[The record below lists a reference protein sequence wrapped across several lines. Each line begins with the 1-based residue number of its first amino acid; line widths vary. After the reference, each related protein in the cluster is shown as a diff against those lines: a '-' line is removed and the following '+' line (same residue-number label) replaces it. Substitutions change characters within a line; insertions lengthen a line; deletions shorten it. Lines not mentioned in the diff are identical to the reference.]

1 MILELSNISKSY
13 GSNLVLSRISFCVEK
28 HEIVCLVGHSGCGKS
43 TTLNI
48 IAGLLKADAGEI
60 KNNSPKIS
68 YVFQEDRLL
77 PWKTVYENIK
87 LVAEHKSKKEIY
99 KMIYAVDLSGFEN
112 KYPSELSG
120 GMRQRVAIARAFI
133 YEADLL
139 LMDEPFKSLD
149 YALKINMLDMLVQL
163 WKKSNIS
170 IVFVT
175 HDIDEALLTADRV
188 IIYSKRPA
196 RVVRDIAIDIPQEYR
211 ELHDEK
217 LIRIKNDIMSL
228 IV

>member
-1 MILELSNISKSY
+1 VILELSNISKSY
-13 GSNLVLSRISFCVEK
+13 GTNLVLGRISFCVRR
-28 HEIVCLVGHSGCGKS
+28 HEIVCIVGPSGCGKS

-48 IAGLLKADAGEI
+48 IAGILKVDAGEI

-77 PWKTVYENIK
+77 PWRTVYENIK

-99 KMIYAVDLSGFEN
+99 EIIYAVGLSGFED
-112 KYPSELSG
+112 KYSQSLSG

-149 YALKINMLDMLVQL
+149 YVLKLNMLDMLVQL
-163 WKKSNIS
+163 WKESNIS
-170 IVFVT
+170 IIFVT
-175 HDIDEALLTADRV
+175 HDIDEALLAADRV

-196 RVVRDIAIDIPQEYR
+196 RVVKDIPINIPQEHR
-211 ELHDEK
+211 QLRDEELIK
-217 LIRIKNDIMSL
+217 VKNDIMSL